1 MLEYIHEQ
9 LQLDNEVENIW
20 LWADLMNWYAG
31 FDKLFPLFPKRWEL
45 ADVNFLVEFKQKTDC

>member
-1 MLEYIHEQ
+1 MNNFSIRQ
-9 LQLDNEVENIW
+9 NEVENIW

-45 ADVNFLVEFKQKTDC
+45 ADVNFLVEFKQKTEC